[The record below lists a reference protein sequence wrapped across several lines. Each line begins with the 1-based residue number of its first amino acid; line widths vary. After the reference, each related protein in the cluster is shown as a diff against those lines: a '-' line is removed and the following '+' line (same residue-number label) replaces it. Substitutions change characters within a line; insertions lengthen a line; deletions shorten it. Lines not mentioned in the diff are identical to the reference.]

1 MADTSS
7 GVAILAVPRWR
18 LAPVLLLSSL
28 FSAPAP
34 GFLSQAL
41 SSSAPSCL
49 LFLQR
54 RGVVWLHPQKRLGS
68 GSSLSRCSNPLGLA
82 GGAVW
87 FFSSSSSSSSFSS
100 SSGSRLGRPP
110 RSSAGSREV
119 SSSSSGES
127 LGVVEEPRGSSDDDD
142 KERTAE
148 QRGGERQDGGEE
160 RTGRQERRK
169 SRRTYR
175 VTATMF
181 REFLFTRCVSPYGYL
196 LYESTLDTMWP
207 DVMLYFLLGG
217 G

>member
-1 MADTSS
+1 MFCKCSE
-7 GVAILAVPRWR
+7 PN
-18 LAPVLLLSSL
+18 
-28 FSAPAP
+28 
-34 GFLSQAL
+34 FLSRHGEGEQ
-41 SSSAPSCL
+41 P
-49 LFLQR
+49 
-54 RGVVWLHPQKRLGS
+54 K
-68 GSSLSRCSNPLGLA
+68 
-82 GGAVW
+82 
-87 FFSSSSSSSSFSS
+87 
-100 SSGSRLGRPP
+100 GSRFGRPP
-110 RSSAGSREV
+110 RASAGSREV

-148 QRGGERQDGGEE
+148 QRGERQDGGEE
-160 RTGRQERRK
+160 RTGRQERRQ

-196 LYESTLDTMWP
+196 LFESTLDTMWP